1 LVYSFRFSLKLCQPL
16 FIEESMN
23 FQRKI
28 ISLNWKNGSVIFLLS
43 FLFAAT
49 SVYFLRQA
57 LIPKEELDCYARVAV
72 LQKAVDQWNKAFPD
86 KVMNDQIDE
95 TQLVKAGFLQP
106 LNYDHD
112 LHYYFVG
119 ETAHGLRVKC
129 NKHEDNPFILRLT
142 GDFLLAVLIF
152 VIFCSV
158 RGYVLFASG
167 ES

>member
-1 LVYSFRFSLKLCQPL
+1 
-16 FIEESMN
+16 MN

-28 ISLNWKNGSVIFLLS
+28 IALNWKNGSVIFLLS

-95 TQLVKAGFLQP
+95 AQLVKAGFLQP

-112 LHYYFVG
+112 LD
-119 ETAHGLRVKC
+119 RK
-129 NKHEDNPFILRLT
+129 
-142 GDFLLAVLIF
+142 
-152 VIFCSV
+152 SV
-158 RGYVLFASG
+158 V
-167 ES
+167 